1 MYCDRFLAVVL
12 LSVQGYGGWR
22 HAFCQNQLPA
32 DFTAFWLN
40 SQEQHPPGL
49 GTSVAEQ
56 HSRRSRREVRT
67 VNILSTATNSA
78 LPPDFFAS
86 TVNSNA
92 ANTFVTP
99 VLTIHL
105 NHTEELSVLLE
116 SLRSSHISNAAAVST
131 PVYDGH
137 TTENKPPHTGVKWMN
152 VSVTKNSYVEESH
165 APIIASDKPLDRANT
180 SRTNATG
187 TNNWNC
193 QINATFTTTNET
205 HVSMAS
211 TITRAIRQFV
221 KPITAIVGVV
231 GNTISILVMFQ
242 RNNRNTSLGIYLGIL
257 AVSDTLV
264 LCVST
269 AYWSLYVSST
279 PLRDIDCQIRGW
291 LSNSLQMFG
300 FCIILGLTSDRLIAV
315 RFPLKAAVWCVAKRA
330 KLICG
335 STFGVVWL
343 LNAPFAVYN
352 HVESCNICSMGT
364 PGSVVSFVYP
374 WVSVC
379 VGLVI
384 PFVLLVS
391 MNVAIAMGIRNR
403 LQYSKY
409 IPSIKRDNSETMEM
423 RGYQAYSSQERQQ
436 NSSRNNLMI
445 IPMSLKDRN
454 AIVTLFLISFTFLV
468 LVTPHFVHIAIYS
481 MTSQATT
488 ASQQVNYKLF
498 FQISR
503 LLYSM
508 NHACNF
514 FLYCISGAKF
524 RNEVVRLFRPKTC
537 N

>member
-1 MYCDRFLAVVL
+1 MYCARFLVVL
-12 LSVQGYGGWR
+12 LLSAQGYSGWQ
-22 HAFCQNQLPA
+22 HVFCQNQLPA
-32 DFTAFWLN
+32 DFTDFWIN
-40 SQEQHPPGL
+40 RKEQHL
-49 GTSVAEQ
+49 HGTGTWVAEQ
-56 HSRRSRREVRT
+56 PRRRSRREVRT
-67 VNILSTATNSA
+67 VNILSTPSNVTF
-78 LPPDFFAS
+78 PPGLIAS

-92 ANTFVTP
+92 ASTFVTS
-99 VLTIHL
+99 VLTVHL

-116 SLRSSHISNAAAVST
+116 SLRSSYISNAADVST
-131 PVYDGH
+131 PVYGDH
-137 TTENKPPHTGVKWMN
+137 TRENKSPHTAVKWIN
-152 VSVTKNSYVEESH
+152 VSVTTNSYVEESQ
-165 APIIASDKPLDRANT
+165 APIIASDKTLDRANA
-180 SRTNATG
+180 SRTNATRI
-187 TNNWNC
+187 NNWNC
-193 QINATFTTTNET
+193 QLNATFTTTNET
-205 HVSMAS
+205 HVSYK
-211 TITRAIRQFV
+211 ITRAIRQFA
-221 KPITAIVGVV
+221 KPITAIVGVI

-269 AYWSLYVSST
+269 AYWSLFVSST

-291 LSNSLQMFG
+291 LTNSLQMFG

-343 LNAPFAVYN
+343 LKAPFAVYN
-352 HVESCNICSMGT
+352 HVESCNICAMGT
-364 PGSVVSFVYP
+364 PGSMVSFVYP
-374 WVSVC
+374 WVTVC

-403 LQYSKY
+403 LRHSKY
-409 IPSIKRDNSETMEM
+409 TPSVSSENCDTTEM
-423 RGYQAYSSQERQQ
+423 RDYETYSCQESQQ
-436 NSSRNNLMI
+436 NSSRNDLMI
-445 IPMSLKDRN
+445 TPMSPKDRN
-454 AIVTLFLISFTFLV
+454 AIVTLFLVSFTFLV

-481 MTSQATT
+481 MTSQATIP
-488 ASQQVNYKLF
+488 SQQVNYKLF

-514 FLYCISGAKF
+514 FLYCLSGAKF

-537 N
+537 T

>member
-1 MYCDRFLAVVL
+1 MYCARFLAVL
-12 LSVQGYGGWR
+12 FLSAQGYSGWQ
-22 HAFCQNQLPA
+22 HAFCQNQQPA
-32 DFTAFWLN
+32 DFIAFWTN
-40 SQEQHPPGL
+40 SQGQHPPGT

-56 HSRRSRREVRT
+56 HSRRSRREVKT
-67 VNILSTATNSA
+67 VNILSTATNFTF
-78 LPPDFFAS
+78 PPDFVAS

-92 ANTFVTP
+92 TNRFVTSA
-99 VLTIHL
+99 LTIHL

-116 SLRSSHISNAAAVST
+116 SLRSSHISNAADVST

-137 TTENKPPHTGVKWMN
+137 TTGNKPTHTTVKWMN
-152 VSVTKNSYVEESH
+152 VSVTTNSYVEESQ
-165 APIIASDKPLDRANT
+165 APIIASDKTLDRANA
-180 SRTNATG
+180 SRTNATR

-193 QINATFTTTNET
+193 QVNATFTTTNET
-205 HVSMAS
+205 QVSS
-211 TITRAIRQFV
+211 IITRTIRQFA

-291 LSNSLQMFG
+291 LTNSLQMFG

-335 STFGVVWL
+335 STFAVVWL

-374 WVSVC
+374 WVTVC

-391 MNVAIAMGIRNR
+391 MNVIIAMGIRNR
-403 LQYSKY
+403 LQHSKY
-409 IPSIKRDNSETMEM
+409 IPNIKRDNSETTGM
-423 RGYQAYSSQERQQ
+423 RDYQAYSSEESQQ
-436 NSSRNNLMI
+436 NSSRNDLMI
-445 IPMSLKDRN
+445 TPMSPKDRN
-454 AIVTLFLISFTFLV
+454 AIVTLFLVSFTFLV
-468 LVTPHFVHIAIYS
+468 LVTPHFVHVALYS

-488 ASQQVNYKLF
+488 TSQQVNYKLF

-503 LLYSM
+503 LLYTM

-537 N
+537 A